1 MKRFLVVGLGNF
13 GAGVASG
20 LRRLGHPVVALDV
33 DAEKVEAMAG
43 MLGDVVIGDGTD
55 PEVLE
60 RVGAGEV
67 DAAVVST
74 GDDVAASL
82 LVAVGLRDCGVEEIY
97 VKVVSDLQA
106 RILEKLG
113 VEQTVFPEH
122 ESALRLARRA
132 SNAAIVDYVDLG
144 PGLSAQEM
152 TVPDAWAGR
161 SLRDLALPRNYNVT
175 VIAVRNYLK
184 DETEPIPDPDA
195 PLTGSETLL
204 LAGRADDLERVSK
217 VE

>member
-33 DAEKVEAMAG
+33 DPDKVEAMAG
-43 MLGDVVIGDGTD
+43 VLAEAVIGDGSD
-55 PEVLE
+55 PAVLE
-60 RVGAGEV
+60 KIGASGV

-82 LVAVGLRDCGVEEIY
+82 LTAVGLRDCGVGEIY

-113 VEQTVFPEH
+113 VEQTVFPER
-122 ESALRLARRA
+122 ESAGRLARRA
-132 SNAAIVDYVDLG
+132 SNAAIVDYVELG

-152 TVPDAWAGR
+152 AVPDAWAGR

-175 VIAVRNYLK
+175 VVAVRDYLT
-184 DETEPIPDPDA
+184 DET
-195 PLTGSETLL
+195 
-204 LAGRADDLERVSK
+204 
-217 VE
+217 